1 MAIRIYT
8 IDTIMLS
15 ENDFLMKL
23 LSYVTVIMK
32 DSKWLLNMRLAT
44 SKNYGKSCNRI

>member
-1 MAIRIYT
+1 MPILPLGVYT

-23 LSYVTVIMK
+23 LTM
-32 DSKWLLNMRLAT
+32 WL
-44 SKNYGKSCNRI
+44 